1 MALQGLPALYP
12 ILDNDVCAIRRL
24 DPLALAAAWF
34 RAGVGLLQ
42 LRYKEGPDHTFLGLS
57 ETLTGLAHASG
68 ARLIVNDR
76 ADIALMSNADGVH
89 VGQHDLPVSE
99 LRALVGPLATI
110 GVSCHDPE
118 QVNRALESAADYV
131 AVGPIFATT
140 TKETGYDARGLD
152 LVRYAAGRGKP
163 VVAIGGITLD
173 TAAGVIRAG
182 ATAVAVISDLLTGN
196 PEARIRQYLHVLS

>member
-42 LRYKEGPDHTFLGLS
+42 LRHKEGPDHTFLGLS
-57 ETLTGLAHASG
+57 DTLTGLAHASG

-140 TKETGYDARGLD
+140 TKEIGYDARGLD

-182 ATAVAVISDLLTGN
+182 ATAVAVISDLLAGN